1 MQNMQGTMN
10 SLYHTSS
17 FTERL
22 LPTGPRMT
30 HAASVICLAFTL
42 ASCSQTTQ
50 PVSVSV
56 ALEKPSVERE
66 IVHNLHAHTDD
77 MDVLITKRTKVGD
90 LSGLK
95 IWRDN
100 GMMKASFLITN
111 NRSEPINLLS
121 VESWTD
127 QAGKPIDSRMD
138 EQTVVVASSRTQTIL
153 ISAPV
158 PQARNAVIEL
168 VSGR

>member
-1 MQNMQGTMN
+1 
-10 SLYHTSS
+10 
-17 FTERL
+17 
-22 LPTGPRMT
+22 
-30 HAASVICLAFTL
+30 
-42 ASCSQTTQ
+42 
-50 PVSVSV
+50 
-56 ALEKPSVERE
+56 
-66 IVHNLHAHTDD
+66 
-77 MDVLITKRTKVGD
+77 MDVLITKRTTVGD

-95 IWRDN
+95 IWREN
-100 GMMKASFLITN
+100 GMMKTSFLITN
-111 NRSEPINLLS
+111 NRSEPINLLL

-127 QAGKPIDSRMD
+127 QAGKSIDSRMD